1 MKNTVI
7 FDLDGTLLNTLDN
20 LTNNIN
26 AALEY
31 MNFPKRTTEEI
42 RHFVGDGMR
51 MLVNRAVPAGTPDEK
66 IENTFKYFCEYYFA
80 HCDEKTAPYDG
91 IMQMLNNLV
100 KQNYKLAVV
109 SNKRIEAVEELCRK
123 YFSMITVIS
132 ADQPGMKRKPA
143 ADGIENVLRQ
153 LSSKK
158 SDAVYV
164 GDSEVDI
171 LTAKN
176 AEIDCISVTWGF
188 RTKKELLDNGAV
200 NVISHPDELLELLK
214 KFENTICKGENY
226 EGFDCSHK

>member
-1 MKNTVI
+1 MKDTVI

-20 LTNNIN
+20 LTDNVN

-31 MNFPKRTTEEI
+31 MHFPKRTMEEV

-51 MLVNRAVPAGTPDEK
+51 MLVNRAVPAGTSDEG
-66 IENTFKYFCEYYFA
+66 IESTFNYFCEYYFV

-91 IMQMLNNLV
+91 IMQMLDNLV
-100 KQNYKLAVV
+100 AQNYKLAVV
-109 SNKRIEAVEELCRK
+109 SNKRLEAVKELCRK
-123 YFSMITVIS
+123 YFSMIAVLS
-132 ADQPGMKRKPA
+132 ADQPGMRRKPA

-153 LSSKK
+153 LNSGK

-188 RTKKELLDNGAV
+188 RTKAELLDNGAV
-200 NVISHPDELLELLK
+200 NVISRPDELLELVK
-214 KFENTICKGENY
+214 KM
-226 EGFDCSHK
+226 

>member
-20 LTNNIN
+20 LTDSIN

-31 MNFPKRTTEEI
+31 MDFPKRTTEEV
-42 RHFVGDGMR
+42 RCFVGNGMR
-51 MLVNRAVPAGTPDEK
+51 TLVNRAVPTGTSDKK
-66 IENTFKYFCEYYFA
+66 IESTFTYFCEYYFA

-100 KQNYKLAVV
+100 KQNYKLAIV
-109 SNKRIEAVEELCRK
+109 SNKRIEAVKELCRK
-123 YFSMITVIS
+123 YFDMITVMA
-132 ADQPGMKRKPA
+132 ADQPEMKRKPA

-153 LSSKK
+153 LNSSK

-176 AEIDCISVTWGF
+176 AQIDCISVTWGF
-188 RTKKELLDNGAV
+188 RTKTELLNSAAV
-200 NVISHPDELLELLK
+200 NLISHPNELLELLK
-214 KFENTICKGENY
+214 KI
-226 EGFDCSHK
+226 